1 MYPLIASGEFSQ
13 RIDLTEGREGREE
26 QQPIFAYLSAL
37 LFKKGT
43 RHASQ
48 PAD

>member
-1 MYPLIASGEFSQ
+1 MDEPHTPCVRRP
-13 RIDLTEGREGREE
+13 RIDLTEGREGRKE
-26 QQPIFAYLSAL
+26 QQPIFAYLSVL

-43 RHASQ
+43 RHEGQ